1 MNNNEDIRNL
11 LGDDNKKRL
20 TSQKRDASL
29 KDITVVKIGGSTLG
43 EHDTSLQDVVDKLKA
58 GTPPIWTRVKDGEDH
73 IEIHIFGL
81 KPGEEDLVG
90 KRIADIFK

>member
-43 EHDTSLQDVVDKLKA
+43 EHDTSLQDVVDMKSVSYTHLTLPTKA
-58 GTPPIWTRVKDGEDH
+58 
-73 IEIHIFGL
+73 
-81 KPGEEDLVG
+81 
-90 KRIADIFK
+90 

>member
-1 MNNNEDIRNL
+1 MNTE
-11 LGDDNKKRL
+11 
-20 TSQKRDASL
+20 L
-29 KDITVVKIGGSTLG
+29 KDIPRLVQLAFALEPIPDKEGCTTRYK
-43 EHDTSLQDVVDKLKA
+43 DVVDNLKA

>member
-29 KDITVVKIGGSTLG
+29 KDITVVKIGGST
-43 EHDTSLQDVVDKLKA
+43 
-58 GTPPIWTRVKDGEDH
+58 
-73 IEIHIFGL
+73 
-81 KPGEEDLVG
+81 
-90 KRIADIFK
+90 